1 MRQKV
6 LTSCM
11 GIICLFFLFGMKSE
25 AAAGI
30 NFLKEDPSLVVNEAV
45 ITGNEG
51 SFLLYDKANVEE
63 NIVDLTNIPENTI
76 GFALTFQIQNFD
88 LQPINMKYLLTARGG
103 IYTDNNFSSSTESSN
118 QEELIVAGDGKYILV
133 FDSIKELQGQLESI
147 DSLFLSF
154 YDEKLEAV
162 NTTSEMTLE
171 LISFEYLTEEV
182 ELTYI
187 VTGSLS
193 EEFLFEEGSLEEGF
207 VIEEGFVVEEGLE
220 EATIVYAE
228 ETNYNTEQ
236 DLDSIKEEKSEE
248 KPENAI
254 ISNLLLGAGIL
265 LVLLAIIFIV
275 VHIVRL
281 NANKK

>member
-6 LTSCM
+6 LASCV
-11 GIICLFFLFGMKSE
+11 GIICLVFLFGMKSE
-25 AAAGI
+25 AATGI
-30 NFLKEDPSLVVNEAV
+30 NFLKEDHSLAIKEAI

-63 NIVDLTNIPENTI
+63 NIVDVTNIPENTI

-88 LQPINMKYLLTARGG
+88 LQPINMKYELTARGG
-103 IYTDNNFSSSTESSN
+103 LYTDNAFSSSTETSY

-133 FDSIKELQGQLESI
+133 FDSNKELQGQLESI
-147 DSLFLSF
+147 DSLILSF
-154 YDEKLEAV
+154 YDEKLEAF
-162 NTTSEMTLE
+162 NTASEMTLE

-207 VIEEGFVVEEGLE
+207 VIEEGFVMEEGLE
-220 EATIVYAE
+220 EAEIVYAE

-236 DLDSIKEEKSEE
+236 ELDPIKEEKTEE

>member
-25 AAAGI
+25 AATGI
-30 NFLKEDPSLVVNEAV
+30 NFLKEDPTLAVNEAV

-51 SFLLYDKANVEE
+51 SFLLYDKANVEA
-63 NIVDLTNIPENTI
+63 NIVELTNIPENTI

-103 IYTDNNFSSSTESSN
+103 IYTDNAFSSSTESSN

-154 YDEKLEAV
+154 YDEKLEAF
-162 NTTSEMTLE
+162 NTASEMTLE

-254 ISNLLLGAGIL
+254 ISYLLLGAGIL
-265 LVLLAIIFIV
+265 LVFLAIIFIV

>member
-1 MRQKV
+1 
-6 LTSCM
+6 M

-25 AAAGI
+25 AATGI
-30 NFLKEDPSLVVNEAV
+30 NFLKEDPSLAVNEAV

-103 IYTDNNFSSSTESSN
+103 IYTDNAFSSSKETSN

-275 VHIVRL
+275 VHILRL

>member
-1 MRQKV
+1 
-6 LTSCM
+6 M

-25 AAAGI
+25 AATGI
-30 NFLKEDPSLVVNEAV
+30 NFLKEDPTLAVNEAV

-51 SFLLYDKANVEE
+51 SFLLYDKANVEA
-63 NIVDLTNIPENTI
+63 NIVELTNIPENTI

-103 IYTDNNFSSSTESSN
+103 IYTDNAFSSSTESSN

-154 YDEKLEAV
+154 YDEKLEAF
-162 NTTSEMTLE
+162 NTASEMTLE

-254 ISNLLLGAGIL
+254 ISYLLLGAGIL
-265 LVLLAIIFIV
+265 LVFLAIIFIV

>member
-1 MRQKV
+1 
-6 LTSCM
+6 M

-25 AAAGI
+25 AATGI
-30 NFLKEDPSLVVNEAV
+30 NFLKEDPSLEINEAV

-103 IYTDNNFSSSTESSN
+103 IYTDNAFSSSKETSN

>member
-1 MRQKV
+1 
-6 LTSCM
+6 M
-11 GIICLFFLFGMKSE
+11 GIICLVFLFGMKSE
-25 AAAGI
+25 AATGI
-30 NFLKEDPSLVVNEAV
+30 NFLKEDPTLAVNEAV

-51 SFLLYDKANVEE
+51 SFLLYDKANVEA
-63 NIVDLTNIPENTI
+63 NIVELTNIPENTI

-103 IYTDNNFSSSTESSN
+103 IYTDNAFSSSKETSN

-147 DSLFLSF
+147 DTLFLSF

-248 KPENAI
+248 KPENTI

>member
-25 AAAGI
+25 AATGI
-30 NFLKEDPSLVVNEAV
+30 NFLKEDPSLAINEAV
-45 ITGNEG
+45 IAGNEG

-63 NIVDLTNIPENTI
+63 NIVDVTNIPENTV

-103 IYTDNNFSSSTESSN
+103 LYTDNVFSTSTETSN

-133 FDSIKELQGQLESI
+133 FDSMKELQGQIESI

-154 YDEKLEAV
+154 YDEKSEAF
-162 NTTSEMTLE
+162 NTASEMTLE

-207 VIEEGFVVEEGLE
+207 VIEEGFVMEEGLE
-220 EATIVYAE
+220 EATIIYAE
-228 ETNYNTEQ
+228 ETNYNTEE
-236 DLDSIKEEKSEE
+236 DLDSIKEEESEE

-254 ISNLLLGAGIL
+254 ISNLLFGAGIL